1 MSILITDTDRDV
13 AQAARAVHERF
24 KKTPLRVTGGAGVLD
39 INGTAGTMAEAEA
52 ADRVKE
58 AAEADMTFVIEDM
71 DRCVC
76 LWGIWSGAA
85 TQNRVVYGDD

>member
-1 MSILITDTDRDV
+1 MNTTMSILITDTDRDV

-76 LWGIWSGAA
+76 LWSM
-85 TQNRVVYGDD
+85 